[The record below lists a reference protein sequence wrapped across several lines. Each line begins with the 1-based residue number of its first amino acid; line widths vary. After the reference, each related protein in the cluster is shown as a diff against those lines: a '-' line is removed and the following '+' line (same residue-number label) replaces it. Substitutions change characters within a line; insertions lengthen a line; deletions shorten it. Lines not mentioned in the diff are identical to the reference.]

1 MRRIRNAVGRRYI
14 ADVRSLLPWVDKG
27 RRRLLSDLR
36 SDVECFLQENP
47 QADRAALD
55 ARFGTPQQ
63 IVTGYLEMMD
73 LDQFRRAMRLR
84 KVILWTAG
92 ILVAFILITWLSV
105 VVGEIIYVNTLHNG
119 YGRIELT

>member
-1 MRRIRNAVGRRYI
+1 MRRIRNAVGRQYI

>member
-1 MRRIRNAVGRRYI
+1 MPRIRNAVGRQYI

-84 KVILWTAG
+84 KVILWTVG

-105 VVGEIIYVNTLHNG
+105 VVGEIIHVNTLHNG
-119 YGRIELT
+119 YHRVELT

>member
-1 MRRIRNAVGRRYI
+1 MRRIRNAVGRRYV

-84 KVILWTAG
+84 KVILWTVG

-105 VVGEIIYVNTLHNG
+105 VVGEIIHVNTLHNG
-119 YGRIELT
+119 YHRVELT

>member
-1 MRRIRNAVGRRYI
+1 MRRIHNAAGRQYI

-73 LDQFRRAMRLR
+73 LGQFRRAMRLR
-84 KVILWTAG
+84 KVILWTVG
-92 ILVAFILITWLSV
+92 ILAAFILITWAATV
-105 VVGEIIYVNTLHNG
+105 VWAIIDAYSSSHG
-119 YGRIELT
+119 YIVDIMY